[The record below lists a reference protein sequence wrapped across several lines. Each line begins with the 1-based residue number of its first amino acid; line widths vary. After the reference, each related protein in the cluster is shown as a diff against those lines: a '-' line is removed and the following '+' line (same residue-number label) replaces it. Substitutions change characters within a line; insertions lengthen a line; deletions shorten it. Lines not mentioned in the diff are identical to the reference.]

1 MLGDEHRARLGQSEL
16 RHFSPWEGKEA
27 CLQVRSLADLRRDVA
42 ATRMTL
48 REALDDLADRHR
60 VPRRDVTYA
69 MDSCADNLP

>member
-1 MLGDEHRARLGQSEL
+1 
-16 RHFSPWEGKEA
+16 
-27 CLQVRSLADLRRDVA
+27 
-42 ATRMTL
+42 MTL